1 MSTIRDKVR
10 HELRELV
17 PATVYLVVT
26 FNIIGFTKYLLLRD
40 YGINVST
47 FASSTVLALLAA
59 KAMVVA
65 DTLPFMEPFRPR
77 PITYNVLWKTSAYV
91 AAIFAV
97 QLLEDAIRLSVHRQG
112 LRPVLTLLRAPH
124 FWVVQI
130 WMAMVL
136 LVFCTFRQV
145 IRSITPEQALEL
157 FVGNRPRNRSGFQTV
172 NALSRPK

>member
-47 FASSTVLALLAA
+47 FASSTILALLAA

-97 QLLEDAIRLSVHRQG
+97 QLLEDVALHDRVERLVVRRWRPARLFRGASCGAERADREQQPEKNPLHRDHRLSH
-112 LRPVLTLLRAPH
+112 VLSAASP
-124 FWVVQI
+124 
-130 WMAMVL
+130 A
-136 LVFCTFRQV
+136 
-145 IRSITPEQALEL
+145 
-157 FVGNRPRNRSGFQTV
+157 V
-172 NALSRPK
+172 NSSSVCARRTIA